1 MLTPCTRK
9 HALVTG
15 ASSGIGR
22 ATALRLARDGYHVFA
37 TVRRSSDGKAVEQ
50 SAHGL
55 VTPLVMDVAKPDEI
69 AAAAEALAGHV
80 GDRGLDLLV
89 NNAGVGVFLPM
100 ELVSMER
107 FRHQLDVNV
116 TGQVAVTQAFL
127 PMIRQATGRILMM
140 GSVADR
146 ITMPF
151 AGPQAAAKSALA
163 ALTEAFRL
171 ELAPWGIRVVLVEP
185 ASIRSDAIGK
195 LERDSTVAL
204 DGFGAV
210 GRGRY
215 ATSFRTAVER
225 ALEREE
231 GGSDPDVVA
240 GTVVRAARSRHPRA
254 RYLTGRHSSLLA
266 AAATFPPVV
275 LDPIRRRIFG
285 LPKPGS
291 AETARDS
298 R

>member
-1 MLTPCTRK
+1 M
-9 HALVTG
+9 
-15 ASSGIGR
+15 
-22 ATALRLARDGYHVFA
+22 RLARDGYHVFA
-37 TVRRSSDGKAVEQ
+37 TVRRSSDGREQ

-163 ALTEAFRL
+163 ALTEAFGSNWPRGASASFSSNL
-171 ELAPWGIRVVLVEP
+171 P
-185 ASIRSDAIGK
+185 ASAPMRSANSSVT
-195 LERDSTVAL
+195 RQWRSTGSGQWGAGGMRRPSGRRGACTGAGGGRKRPRCRCGDGRPCGAL
-204 DGFGAV
+204 PTPQSALSDGSAVVGARCRRHV
-210 GRGRY
+210 P
-215 ATSFRTAVER
+215 TS
-225 ALEREE
+225 
-231 GGSDPDVVA
+231 G
-240 GTVVRAARSRHPRA
+240 
-254 RYLTGRHSSLLA
+254 
-266 AAATFPPVV
+266 
-275 LDPIRRRIFG
+275 LDPIRRRIFS